1 MADHSNRKLE
11 DYLIEGLK
19 GVELS
24 QIARRRG
31 VSRQA
36 VYQLLHKRLKKR
48 FAEQYQQLKEKYQI
62 EKNLP
67 LWVLRVEHAMFTEV
81 GERHVRPKRSVP
93 KREPRKRT
101 RIQDSRGEKHATGE
115 LHVTDQMEV

>member
-1 MADHSNRKLE
+1 MADNSDRQLE
-11 DYLIEGLK
+11 DYLIDGLK

-24 QIARRRG
+24 QIARQRG

-36 VYQLLHKRLKKR
+36 IYQLLHKRLKKR

-67 LWVLRVEHAMFTEV
+67 LWVLRVEHAMFTEI
-81 GERHVRPKRSVP
+81 GERHVRSKRGVHN
-93 KREPRKRT
+93 RN
-101 RIQDSRGEKHATGE
+101 ISRRAVG
-115 LHVTDQMEV
+115 

>member
-1 MADHSNRKLE
+1 LEDNSDRKLE
-11 DYLIEGLK
+11 EYLVDGLK

-24 QIARRRG
+24 QIARQRG

-36 VYQLLHKRLKKR
+36 IYQLLHKRLKKR
-48 FAEQYQQLKEKYQI
+48 FAEQYQQLKTKYQI

-81 GERHVRPKRSVP
+81 GERHVRPKRSVS
-93 KREPRKRT
+93 KREPKRRT
-101 RIQDSRGEKHATGE
+101 RIQDGRAEGHAAGE
-115 LHVTDQMEV
+115 LHATDQMEV